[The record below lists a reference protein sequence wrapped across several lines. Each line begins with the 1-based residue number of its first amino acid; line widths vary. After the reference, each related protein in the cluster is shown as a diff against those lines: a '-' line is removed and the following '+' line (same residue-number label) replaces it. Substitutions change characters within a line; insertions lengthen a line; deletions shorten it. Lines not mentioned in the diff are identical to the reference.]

1 MNYIKHLNNVF
12 IMIAE
17 DDRLSPGHVSL
28 YMALFQLW
36 NLNHFE
42 NPISITREEMKQA
55 SKVGSNN
62 TYVKYLKELT
72 EWNYIQYKPS
82 YNPFI
87 GSEVNLYRFDTS
99 TVQALIQERL
109 KSGTGTVQALIPP
122 INNIKLY
129 KHKERETD
137 FEPPTLEALKIFFKK
152 MTEQKR
158 LKISSN
164 QETEK
169 FYNHYQSNGWKVGK
183 NPMQDWQAAAQS
195 WLLKSAE
202 FNKSEKP
209 LYGHLHTN
217 QNKDYDQPV

>member
-1 MNYIKHLNNVF
+1 
-12 IMIAE
+12 MIAE

-42 NPISITREEMKQA
+42 NPISITRAEIKQA

-72 EWNYIQYKPS
+72 VWNYIQYKPS

-99 TVQALIQERL
+99 TIQALIQERL
-109 KSGTGTVQALIPP
+109 KNGTGSVQALIPP

-129 KHKERETD
+129 KHKERETE
-137 FEPPTLEALKIFFKK
+137 FTPPTLEALKIFFKK
-152 MTEQKR
+152 IIAEKR
-158 LKISSN
+158 LNLTAS
-164 QETEK
+164 QEAEK

-183 NPMQDWQAAAQS
+183 NPMQDWQAAATS

-202 FNKSEKP
+202 FSKP
-209 LYGHLHTN
+209 ENPLSGHLHTN
-217 QNKDYDQPV
+217 QYKDYDQPL

>member
-42 NPISITREEMKQA
+42 NPISITRAEMKKA

-129 KHKERETD
+129 KHKERETE

-152 MTEQKR
+152 MIEEKR
-158 LKISSN
+158 LNISSH
-164 QETEK
+164 QEAEK

-183 NPMQDWQAAAQS
+183 NAMKDWQAAATN

-209 LYGHLHTN
+209 LSGHLHTY
-217 QNKDYDQPV
+217 QNKDYDQPL